1 MNIVTTRRISQ
12 IFFFF
17 VFMWFCLVTSL
28 GEQWWQ
34 LRGWPVNWIIELDPL
49 VGLATLLSTRTVY
62 AGLLWGLATIVLT
75 IVLGRFFCGWLCPF
89 GAIHQFV
96 GFIANRRKRTAAK
109 IKLNAYHPAQ
119 VTKYW
124 ILVFL
129 LTISAMELGVDIIRL
144 PANNQWL
151 FALLVL
157 AALAFTVRHTMD
169 QTRGPVK
176 KTVLLFLSFVA
187 GWLLLSVIFKA
198 GAIPS
203 ASLQIGLLDPIAL
216 VYRSINLVVL
226 PLMDQTTLT
235 LSTVPRLYE
244 GTWLIGAVF
253 LAAVLL
259 NLASP
264 RFYCRFVCP
273 AGALFGVLSRFA
285 LWRIGKISDDCSSC
299 HTCEKH
305 CEGGC
310 SPTTQIRFHECV
322 LCLNCMGDCRHSL
335 MTYQNAPSA
344 TGEIPELDLTRR
356 QFLVSA
362 ASGAAAIPVLRIS
375 GNLATNWNPALVRP
389 PGALAEKEF
398 LSRCIKCGQCMRICP
413 TNVIHPAGLQGGLEG
428 LWTPVLNFRI
438 GTSGCQHNCIA
449 CGHLC
454 PTAAIRPI
462 GLDERQGKGRYAG
475 RGPITIGTAFID
487 RGRCLPWAMGR
498 PCIVCQ
504 ENCPVSPKAI
514 TTRIV
519 FDPVNTGTELIVE
532 RADPFYIEL
541 GTTALQPNQ
550 FATGDYYCTVAP
562 SADSRPRRI
571 ITNWERGLRVAD
583 ELAFEPPPAPGSRVE
598 LLVRLQQPYVDPQRC
613 IGCGVCEHEC
623 PVPGKRAIRVTAD
636 NETSGLRPTTKQGP
650 ANMPCF

>member
-12 IFFFF
+12 IFFFIIF
-17 VFMWFCLVTSL
+17 IWFCFVTSP
-28 GEQWWQ
+28 GDQWWQ

-75 IVLGRFFCGWLCPF
+75 IVIGRFFCGWLCPF

-96 GFIANRRKRTAAK
+96 GFVANRKKKTAAK
-109 IKLNAYHPAQ
+109 IKLNAYHPGQ

-129 LTISAMELGVDIIRL
+129 LTISAMELVVDLIRL
-144 PANNQWL
+144 PGNNQWL

-157 AALAFTVRHTMD
+157 AALALTVRHSLG
-169 QTRGPVK
+169 QTRLNVK
-176 KTVLLFLSFVA
+176 KTGLYFLCFIA
-187 GWLLLSVIFKA
+187 IWLLLSVLFKA
-198 GAIPS
+198 NRAPA
-203 ASLQIGLLDPIAL
+203 ASLQIGLLDPISL

-226 PLMDQTTLT
+226 PLMDQTSLR
-235 LSTVPRLYE
+235 LSPAPRLYD

-259 NLASP
+259 NLLKP
-264 RFYCRFVCP
+264 RFYCRFICP

-285 LWRIGKISDDCSSC
+285 LWRIGKISDDCSEC
-299 HTCEKH
+299 HACEKH

-310 SPTTQIRFHECV
+310 SPTTQIRSNECV
-322 LCLNCMGDCRHSL
+322 LCMNCMGDCRHGL

-344 TGEIPELDLTRR
+344 TGEILELDLSRR

-362 ASGAAAIPVLRIS
+362 VSGAAVIPVVRLS
-375 GNLATNWNPALVRP
+375 GNLAGNWNPALVRP
-389 PGALAEKEF
+389 PGAIPEQEF

-413 TNVIHPAGLQGGLEG
+413 TNVIHPAGLEGGLEG

-438 GTSGCQHNCIA
+438 GTSGCQFNCIA

-454 PTAAIRPI
+454 PTAAIRPLS
-462 GLDERQGKGRYAG
+462 LDERKGLGKFAG
-475 RGPITIGTAFID
+475 PGPITIGTAFID
-487 RGRCLPWAMGR
+487 RGRCLPWAMDR

-514 TTRIV
+514 TTRSV
-519 FDPVNTGTELIVE
+519 FNTINTGSKLMVE
-532 RADPFYIEL
+532 RSDAFYVEIQAT
-541 GTTALQPNQ
+541 GLQVDQ
-550 FATGDYYCTVAP
+550 YATGDYYCRAVS
-562 SADSRPRRI
+562 SADARPRRI
-571 ITNWERGLRVAD
+571 ISNWERGLKVAGK
-583 ELAFEPPPAPGSRVE
+583 LAFEPPPAPGSQIE
-598 LLVRLQQPYVDPQRC
+598 ILVKLQQPYVDPNRC

-636 NETSGLRPTTKQGP
+636 NETRAREHALLLRRP
-650 ANMPCF
+650 